1 MHTDYTQVEN
11 LKKLLNTIDPWSESP
26 TWMKNLHSFLVEI
39 QNADLETR
47 SSFEFQQRLWTQNP
61 VSNAA
66 QGAIDVSKAIADES
80 FRRWVAEQSLETL
93 DNKDTETCILWLK
106 NFYDELLTRI
116 RQFTTATPYLLT
128 MRTLA
133 ALWPHKFTT
142 LSSFTPAYHVAQYWF
157 GNTNYMAIR
166 LQLTLTNHMNTLL
179 GNVKNDM
186 AAVASRMALPW
197 LALRAIRQSE
207 NQEQSEELG
216 TSGDIT
222 LQHRPAEQR
231 RKGLTSLTG
240 GISTIKSVLYFL
252 EVPKTRSDLVDF
264 LQEEFPDSKTSTLNT
279 IISILSNEFFVI
291 EKRGDLFTLSSR
303 GAAFLQTQDPQ
314 ELIPVMITHILGVDH
329 VLLAMRDE
337 HKNFTQLLAL
347 LKKVHAGWTSETVP
361 RSILSWL
368 VQLGLVKKDIQ
379 KTYSLTEEGQV
390 WVSRIT
396 WQPEFL
402 PQPPIIETDL
412 QQDGV
417 SSELDIY
424 ALNMSTIVNNVVED
438 SAFLSW
444 QVEQLHLGLW
454 SNKQRHFAIL
464 AGLSGSGKTQLALKY
479 ARALCSH
486 HAVSSGDDD
495 QKSWFIQAVL
505 PGWYDPSALLGYIN
519 PLRPESY
526 TRTPLLN
533 FLLEAANTPDKPFVI
548 ILDEMN
554 LSHPEHYFAP
564 FLSAMESGAPLMLHS
579 EGDMFDGVPA
589 QMRYPSNV
597 AFIGT
602 LNMDETTHGL
612 SDKVLDRAWT
622 MEFWDIN
629 LDNFPKWTEYG
640 LTHDEQSAVR
650 TVLKRLSEHLQ
661 PERLHFGWRTLE
673 DVLSY
678 IALAR
683 QSSSFRLENTLDDVI
698 YARILP
704 KLRGSDSERLRELLK
719 KCHST
724 CEEFNLIRCARKI
737 LSLATDLENTGM
749 MRFWR

>member
-1 MHTDYTQVEN
+1 MHTDYTQAEN
-11 LKKLLNTIDPWSESP
+11 LKKLLNAIDPWAESP
-26 TWMKNLHSFLVEI
+26 TWMKNLHAFIVEV
-39 QNADLETR
+39 QNADFETR

-93 DNKDTETCILWLK
+93 DNKDRETCIIWLK

-116 RQFTTATPYLLT
+116 RKFTTATPYLLT

-142 LSSFTPAYHVAQYWF
+142 LSSFTPAYHIAQYWF

-166 LQLTLTNHMNTLL
+166 LQLTLTDHMNTLL
-179 GNVKNDM
+179 GDIENDM

-197 LALRAIRQSE
+197 LALRTIRQSE

-216 TSGDIT
+216 TSGEIT

-231 RKGLTSLTG
+231 RKGLTSLKG

-252 EVPKTRSDLVDF
+252 EAPKTRNDLIDF

-291 EKRGDLFTLSSR
+291 EKKGDQFTLSSR
-303 GAAFLQTQDPQ
+303 GAAFLQTDDPQ

-329 VLLAMRDE
+329 VLLAMRDD
-337 HKNFTQLLAL
+337 HKNFTQLLTL

-379 KTYSLTEEGQV
+379 KTFSLTDEGRV
-390 WVSRIT
+390 WANRIT

-402 PQPPIIETDL
+402 PQPPVIDTDL
-412 QQDGV
+412 QPEGV
-417 SSELDIY
+417 SSEFDVY
-424 ALNMSTIVNNVVED
+424 TLNTGAIVGDVVKE
-438 SAFLSW
+438 SAFQSW

-479 ARALCSH
+479 AQALSSH
-486 HAVSSGDDD
+486 HARSSSDGD
-495 QKSWFIQAVL
+495 KNAWFIQAVL

-533 FLLEAANTPDKPFVI
+533 FLLEAANTPDKPFVV

-579 EGDMFDGVPA
+579 EGDIFDGVPA
-589 QMRYPSNV
+589 HIRYPSNV

-629 LDNFPKWTEYG
+629 LDDFPNWAEYG
-640 LTHDEQSAVR
+640 LTHDEQNVVC

-678 IALAR
+678 VALAR
-683 QSSSFRLENTLDDVI
+683 QSAFFSLENTLDDAI

-724 CEEFNLIRCARKI
+724 CEEFNLKRCARKI
-737 LSLATDLENTGM
+737 LSLTTDLENAGM

>member
-1 MHTDYTQVEN
+1 MHVDYTHAKN
-11 LKKLLNTIDPWSESP
+11 LKILLNAIDPWVESP
-26 TWMKNLHSFLVEI
+26 TWMKNLHAFLVEV

-93 DNKDTETCILWLK
+93 DNKDTEACASWLQS
-106 NFYDELLTRI
+106 FYEQLIKRI

-142 LSSFTPAYHVAQYWF
+142 LSSFTPAYDIARYWF
-157 GNTNYMAIR
+157 GSTNYMAIK
-166 LQLTLTNHMNTLL
+166 LQLMITDHMNTLL
-179 GNVKNDM
+179 GKVNGDM
-186 AAVASRMALPW
+186 TAVASRMALPW
-197 LALRAIRQSE
+197 LALRTIQQSE
-207 NQEQSEELG
+207 NQEQSEELS
-216 TSGDIT
+216 TSGDII

-240 GISTIKSVLYFL
+240 GISTIKAVLYFL
-252 EVPKTRSDLVDF
+252 EKPKTRNELIDF
-264 LQEEFPDSKTSTLNT
+264 LQEEFPDSKTSTLST

-291 EKRGDLFTLSSR
+291 EKNGELFTRSSR
-303 GAAFLQTQDPQ
+303 GAAFLKTEDPQ

-337 HKNFTQLLAL
+337 HKNFMQLLAL
-347 LKKVHAGWTSETVP
+347 LRKVHAGWTSETVP

-368 VQLGLVKKDIQ
+368 MQLDLVKKSNQ
-379 KTYSLTEEGQV
+379 KSYSLTEEGRV
-390 WVSRIT
+390 WANRIT

-402 PQPPIIETDL
+402 PQLPVIETEL
-412 QQDGV
+412 QPDV
-417 SSELDIY
+417 ISSELNVSTFD
-424 ALNMSTIVNNVVED
+424 MSAIVNKVVKEG
-438 SAFLSW
+438 AFRPW

-479 ARALCSH
+479 AQALSINH
-486 HAVSSGDDD
+486 SGSPLDDD
-495 QKSWFIQAVL
+495 KKSWFVQAVL

-533 FLLEAANTPDKPFVI
+533 FLLEATNTPDKPFVV

-564 FLSAMESGAPLMLHS
+564 FLSAMESGAPLILHS

-589 QMRYPSNV
+589 QIRYPSNV

-629 LDNFPKWTEYG
+629 LDDFPNWNEFG
-640 LTHDEQSAVR
+640 LTSNEQHI
-650 TVLKRLSEHLQ
+650 TYTILKTLSEHLQ
-661 PERLHFGWRTLE
+661 SERLHFGWRTID

-678 IALAR
+678 VSLAR
-683 QSSSFRLENTLDDVI
+683 QSASFNLEKTLDDVI

-704 KLRGSDSERLRELLK
+704 KLRGSDSERLRILLQ

-724 CEEFNLIRCARKI
+724 CEKFDLIRCARKI
-737 LSLATDLENTGM
+737 TSLATDLENAGM

>member
-1 MHTDYTQVEN
+1 MRTDYTHAEN
-11 LKKLLNTIDPWSESP
+11 LKKLLNTIDPWAESP
-26 TWMKNLHSFLVEI
+26 LWLNNLHKFIVEVH
-39 QNADLETR
+39 NADLETR
-47 SSFEFQQRLWTQNP
+47 SSVEFHQRLWTQNP

-80 FRRWVAEQSLETL
+80 FRLWVAEQSMEKLE
-93 DNKDTETCILWLK
+93 NKDTETCALWLH
-106 NFYDELLTRI
+106 NFYQELLIRI
-116 RQFTTATPYLLT
+116 RQFTTTTPYLLT

-133 ALWPHKFTT
+133 ALWPRKFTT
-142 LSSFTPAYHVAQYWF
+142 LSSFTPAYDIARVWF
-157 GNTNYMAIR
+157 GSTDFTATR
-166 LQLTLTNHMNTLL
+166 LQLALTDHMNDLL
-179 GNVKNDM
+179 GKTGEDM
-186 AAVASRMALPW
+186 TAVAARMALPW
-197 LALRAIRQSE
+197 LALRSIRQSE
-207 NQEQSEELG
+207 NPEQSEELG
-216 TSGDIT
+216 KSGDII

-252 EVPKTRSDLVDF
+252 ETPKTRNDLIDF
-264 LQEEFPDSKTSTLNT
+264 LQEEFPDSKNSTLST

-291 EKRGDLFTLSSR
+291 EKDGDQFTLSSR
-303 GAAFLQTQDPQ
+303 GAAFLRTQDPQ

-337 HKNFTQLLAL
+337 SKSFIQLLAL
-347 LKKVHAGWTSETVP
+347 LRKVHAGWTSETVP

-368 VQLGLVKKDIQ
+368 IQLGLVKKDDQ
-379 KTYSLTEEGQV
+379 KAYNLTEEGNV
-390 WVSRIT
+390 WSNRIT
-396 WQPEFL
+396 WQPEYL
-402 PQPPIIETDL
+402 PQVPVIETDL
-412 QQDGV
+412 QPDGV
-417 SSELDIY
+417 SAEFDVYALDIS
-424 ALNMSTIVNNVVED
+424 AIVNDVVKD
-438 SAFLSW
+438 SAFQLW

-464 AGLSGSGKTQLALKY
+464 AGLSGSGKTQLALRY
-479 ARALCSH
+479 AQALGSH
-486 HAVSSGDDD
+486 HSGSTFDDD
-495 QKSWFIQAVL
+495 KKTWFIQAVL
-505 PGWYDPSALLGYIN
+505 PGWYDPSPLLGYIN

-564 FLSAMESGAPLMLHS
+564 FLSAMESGSPLMLHS

-589 QMRYPSNV
+589 RMRYPSNV

-629 LDNFPKWTEYG
+629 LDDFPSWTKYG
-640 LTHDEQSAVR
+640 LTNDEQSHVR
-650 TVLKRLSEHLQ
+650 RVLEALLGHLQ
-661 PERLHFGWRTLE
+661 PERLHFGWRTIE

-678 IALAR
+678 VSLAR
-683 QSSSFRLENTLDDVI
+683 QSDSFRLENTLDDVI
-698 YARILP
+698 YARVLP
-704 KLRGSDSERLRELLK
+704 KLRGSDSDRLRQLLAE
-719 KCHST
+719 CHSS
-724 CEEFNLIRCARKI
+724 CEAFRLIRCARKI
-737 LSLATDLENTGM
+737 ASLTADLENAGM